1 MQPTP
6 EITHFW
12 RDFAAAEAS
21 LQTLS
26 LSERVER
33 ANALLEPHVQ
43 GLALEIM
50 GKEGEAVVDL
60 IVTAHGHIENFQ
72 RLTQLVAAAPKLAHN
87 RVIAFRE
94 RSANPDFPIGM
105 DGFELASHEVLVSL
119 QQDNG
124 QVALELRF
132 AREIPYDFV
141 DHARQMTFIMLDH
154 VLGEFDFAVKVGA
167 VDFVDEDF
175 EQDQAWIALSQL
187 PPVFDAYWAQTMG
200 HTGHF
205 PAGEHDWEGFD
216 LQFNCA
222 VDDEG
227 NEVAD
232 SDLPEGEAGES
243 EQGEV
248 MVNTSANAVAMRAD
262 LAWALSLDFA
272 TPDDATRTAVQ
283 DLQAQAATLL
293 QVPQLGIGVWT
304 LQREGRRQALYY
316 VSDEQLAKQA
326 LAPLLAR
333 EVAASLEMKVDFDP
347 AWSGYFEYA
356 SYLL

>member
-1 MQPTP
+1 MYPIP
-6 EITHFW
+6 EISNFW
-12 RDFAAAEAS
+12 SDFAAAEVS
-21 LQTLS
+21 LHALP
-26 LSERVER
+26 LRERVER

-43 GLALEIM
+43 GMALEIM
-50 GKEGEAVVDL
+50 GKEDDAVVDL
-60 IVTAHGHIENFQ
+60 IVTAHGHVENFPL
-72 RLTQLVAAAPKLAHN
+72 LTQLVAAAPKLAHH
-87 RVIAFRE
+87 RVVAFRE
-94 RSANPDFPIGM
+94 RSAEPDFPIGM
-105 DGFELASHEVLVSL
+105 DGFKLATSEVLVSL
-119 QQDNG
+119 QQDSG

-141 DHARQMTFIMLDH
+141 DHARHMTFIMLDH

-175 EQDQAWIALSQL
+175 RRDQPWIPLSQL
-187 PPVFDAYWAQTMG
+187 PPVFDVYWVQTLG
-200 HTGHF
+200 RTGHF
-205 PAGEHDWEGFD
+205 PAGEHDWTLLG
-216 LQFNCA
+216 LQFNDA

-232 SDLPEGEAGES
+232 DDLPDGEPGDTEH
-243 EQGEV
+243 GVV

-262 LAWALSLDFA
+262 LTWALTLDLA
-272 TPDDATRTAVQ
+272 VPDEATRTAVQ

-304 LQREGRRQALYY
+304 LQRGGRRQALYY

-326 LAPLLAR
+326 LAALLER
-333 EVAASLEMKVDFDP
+333 EEVMSLEMKVDFDP